1 MTRVSSAREVAKDLT
16 SKQVTSPSS
25 NAIPPLPPSLLLL
38 PAGFIDWSISKPEH
52 SGSTPVSSILLHV
65 VIADSLLDGEQPEPL
80 PPSPTAAA
88 DAVPTN
94 ARPHPSAQSI
104 LVKSNVENGKKREKW
119 WIWGNPLFTM
129 AEDVQFLL
137 WNRPCGSNPTR
148 PAPKKYR
155 PSQPQP
161 IRALASPTFM
171 KP

>member
-1 MTRVSSAREVAKDLT
+1 MPFHRCPRRCSSYRRASSIDLSASWSTVDQRRYPPSSSTWLSLTAYWAVSNL
-16 SKQVTSPSS
+16 SPS
-25 NAIPPLPPSLLLL
+25 PLPP
-38 PAGFIDWSISKPEH
+38 PQRPM
-52 SGSTPVSSILLHV
+52 
-65 VIADSLLDGEQPEPL
+65 
-80 PPSPTAAA
+80 PSPPMPRHTHR
-88 DAVPTN
+88 T
-94 ARPHPSAQSI
+94 RAQSI

-161 IRALASPTFM
+161 FRALASPTFM